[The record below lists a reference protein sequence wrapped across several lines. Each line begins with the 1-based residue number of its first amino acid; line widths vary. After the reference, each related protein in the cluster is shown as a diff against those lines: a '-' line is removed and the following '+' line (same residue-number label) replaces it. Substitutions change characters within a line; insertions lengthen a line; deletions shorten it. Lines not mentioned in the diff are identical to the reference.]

1 MLAPIFMPKV
11 VFGVEGNYVVQSL
24 HTRFKKRFGLAA
36 TRRLLRDGEI
46 MGEME
51 MILER

>member
-1 MLAPIFMPKV
+1 MPKV

-36 TRRLLRDGEI
+36 ARRLLRVGET
-46 MGEME
+46 MGEMGMIEE
-51 MILER
+51 MLER